1 MFSRDARGHMVHAG
15 GVGWV
20 LRELTGG
27 GAQCICVVLDFI
39 KAEAY
44 RAFHRLQ

>member
-27 GAQCICVVLDFI
+27 GGTVYLRGTGFYQG
-39 KAEAY
+39 
-44 RAFHRLQ
+44 